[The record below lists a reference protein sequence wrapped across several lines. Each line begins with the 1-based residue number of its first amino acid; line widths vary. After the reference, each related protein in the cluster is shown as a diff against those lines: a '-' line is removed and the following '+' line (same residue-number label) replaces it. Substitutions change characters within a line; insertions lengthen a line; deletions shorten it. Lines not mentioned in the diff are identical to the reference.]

1 MNNIE
6 RIIKDAKNLII
17 NKINEVK
24 NLGELESLHLEL
36 LGQVTKNCIR
46 MCENGYTQKEADEVE
61 VELNQIIDNFIGN
74 KRFWI
79 IDEMKSNFKFEF
91 SF

>member
-1 MNNIE
+1 
-6 RIIKDAKNLII
+6 
-17 NKINEVK
+17 
-24 NLGELESLHLEL
+24 
-36 LGQVTKNCIR
+36 

-61 VELNQIIDNFIGN
+61 VELSQIIDDFIGN

>member
-6 RIIKDAKNLII
+6 RIIKDAKKLII
-17 NKINEVK
+17 DKINEVK
-24 NLGELESLHLEL
+24 NLSELDSLHLEL
-36 LGQVTKNCIR
+36 LMQVTRNCIR
-46 MCENGYTQKEADEVE
+46 MCENGFTQKEADEVE
-61 VELNQIIDNFIGN
+61 IELSQMIDNYIGN

-91 SF
+91 AF